1 MMCTIL
7 SGATGGIIS
16 AFLKP
21 LIMGTFSQYHRY
33 DVGALTN
40 GMIAGL
46 VSITGVCDR
55 CEPWSAFFI
64 GLIGSVVYTL
74 ACKIMRRLGVDDP
87 IEASM
92 VHGACGMW
100 GLIAVGIFDNKFGL
114 ISDSNDSVSY
124 FGWQCLGI
132 VAIISWVT
140 VFTLPYFYIMKRLGL
155 LRVPLIHEIIGL
167 DIAEMGSKAN
177 IDSLIATSIYRA
189 HQMAMKSRRHQQLR
203 SSMEM

>member
-1 MMCTIL
+1 ML
-7 SGATGGIIS
+7 SGVTGGIIS

-21 LIMGTFSQYHRY
+21 LIMGTYSQHHRY

-64 GLIGSVVYTL
+64 GLIGSVIYTL

-100 GLIAVGIFDNKFGL
+100 GLIAVGIFDNKYGL
-114 ISDSNDSVSY
+114 ISDSPDSV
-124 FGWQCLGI
+124 
-132 VAIISWVT
+132 
-140 VFTLPYFYIMKRLGL
+140 
-155 LRVPLIHEIIGL
+155 
-167 DIAEMGSKAN
+167 
-177 IDSLIATSIYRA
+177 
-189 HQMAMKSRRHQQLR
+189 
-203 SSMEM
+203 